1 KIGVGFLSLFE
12 SLKFHGDNVLSGQY
26 AVGEYCH
33 SVCLSLVK
41 IKTFIDRYSVN
52 ILNHGNEI
60 KLFDLGDTFRDI
72 AKNLSISN
80 SDRELI
86 KEQLSYLE
94 DVKHSFLI
102 ADDIDD
108 LAVEMKAYEPY

>member
-1 KIGVGFLSLFE
+1 
-12 SLKFHGDNVLSGQY
+12 Y